1 MDKLDFINKLKELT
15 NYDDEKCNI
24 ISEVVQNNF
33 SIGEDAKDKIINALK
48 DRLHISDEDVEKI
61 YNICKQIL
69 GDEVMDKIG
78 NGVIDKIKGLF
89 NKSEE

>member
-48 DRLHISDEDVEKI
+48 DRLHISDEDVEKL

-78 NGVIDKIKGLF
+78 NGVIDTIKGLF
-89 NKSEE
+89 NKSEK